1 MPKKRVNPKQM
12 EFDFLKG
19 VEKKKKVRRFPEEQ
33 VKQRLMRLRLA
44 KEARIKAEE
53 SANCYKGMVDFLQKK
68 YGLPT
73 KTNVRNYLQ
82 QLGTEARQYD
92 AMARSFAPSGDKEMQ
107 EIHHQNA
114 ELVEK
119 YADSVRKKFGIRK

>member
-1 MPKKRVNPKQM
+1 MPRKRVNPNQM

-19 VEKKKKVRRFPEEQ
+19 VEQKKKVRRFPEEK
-33 VKQRLMRLRLA
+33 VKQRLIRLRLA

-53 SANCYKGMVDFLQKK
+53 YANCYKGMIADLQRK

-73 KTNVRNYLQ
+73 KANARNYLQ
-82 QLGTEARQYD
+82 KLGMEARQYE
-92 AMARSFAPSGDKEMQ
+92 AMARGFAPSGDKEMQ

-119 YADSVRKKFGIRK
+119 YANAIHKKFGIRK